1 MNRFSLLPIRCLC
14 CGDALTAGV
23 LCRACQ
29 ARFQRTGGAD
39 AGLGICPL
47 CGQVRLAETGRCV
60 DCSAQN
66 WAFPGLDGL
75 FGYQDPAGELL
86 RLYKFGGQ
94 SRLAP
99 SWAEAASSRVFPK
112 GPLVPVPA
120 LRRSLWRRGWD
131 PVGYFVTLLGR
142 QAGVPVWRVLKR
154 RPSAS
159 QKTLDRKGRTENAA
173 RAYGLRAGARSR
185 LAGVPLVWLV
195 DDVVTTGATVE
206 ACSRLLVEAGAGEVR
221 VFCLGLH

>member
-1 MNRFSLLPIRCLC
+1 MNRFSLLPLRCLS
-14 CGDALTAGV
+14 CGEAVSAGV
-23 LCRACQ
+23 LCRVCQ
-29 ARFQRTGGAD
+29 ARFQRNAGSD
-39 AGLGICPL
+39 AGLGSCPL

-60 DCSAQN
+60 DCSAQS

-94 SRLAP
+94 SRLARA
-99 SWAEAASSRVFPK
+99 WAEEASSRVYPRAA
-112 GPLVPVPA
+112 LVPVPP

-131 PVGYFVTLLGR
+131 PVGYFVTHLAR
-142 QAGVPVWRVLKR
+142 QAGVPVWRVLNRK
-154 RPSAS
+154 PSAV
-159 QKTLDRKGRTENAA
+159 QKTLDRKNRAENAA
-173 RAYGLRAGARSR
+173 RAYGLKTGTRVR
-185 LAGVPLVWLV
+185 LTGVPLVWLV

-206 ACSRLLVEAGAGEVR
+206 ACSRLLIGAGVGEVR